1 MEIPLTRIE
10 AEDFTVFED
19 ITIPFSKEK
28 QNINLFVGMSKRLTY
43 LLFYNNIRINDTY
56 YRISLKW
63 GENHGSNTC

>member
-19 ITIPFSKEK
+19 ITIPSSKEK

-43 LLFYNNIRINDTY
+43 LLFYNNIRINDTH

-63 GENHGSNTC
+63 GENHGGNTC